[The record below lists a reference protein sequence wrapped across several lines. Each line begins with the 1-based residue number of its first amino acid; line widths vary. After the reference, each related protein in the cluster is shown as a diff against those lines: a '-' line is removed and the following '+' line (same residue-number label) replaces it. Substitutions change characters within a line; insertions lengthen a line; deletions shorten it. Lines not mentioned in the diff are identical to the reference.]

1 MPGGNRGEI
10 FNSLALVGQL
20 GLIMVVCVLG
30 GFLGGLALDS
40 YMGTGFVFAVLFLLI
55 GMGGGMVGCY
65 KSIMSAIDER
75 QDSHRHRS

>member
-1 MPGGNRGEI
+1 MPGSNKGDI

-65 KSIMSAIDER
+65 RSIMSAINGGR
-75 QDSHRHRS
+75 DSHGDRS